1 MTTELVEH
9 CIKNCHKIKLLYVE
23 DNKETRESTLEMLQR
38 FFHYVKTAEN
48 GLEGVKIFQEEEFDL
63 LLTDINMPIMN
74 GLEMIQ
80 KIKKIKPSLSVLVLS
95 AHNEINYFLESIKL
109 GVDGYILKP
118 VNIRQLM
125 DTLKKVVEKINL
137 KREVKEYQDKLEE
150 SNKDLE
156 KKVQERTAALEYQLT
171 HDNLTDLWNHKAMMM
186 DINERNKS
194 LLFLIDINSF
204 QSFNDLYGLEAGN
217 FILEKVAELLYKF
230 NVKKE
235 YRLYRV
241 YGDGFVLHHTF
252 DTNDTLVFE
261 EQKKLLID
269 YLSGLK
275 IHLELI
281 DEDISIELNIGASLN
296 EKNPFE
302 TAERA
307 LHYAKEKNQIFTLYT
322 DNLDNSKKILQ
333 DLYWK
338 EQIIQAISEDNIIPV
353 FQAIVDNNQ
362 EVIKYESLIRLI
374 QHENG
379 EEKIITPF
387 YFLDAAINTQQYD
400 KLTKIMIQK
409 VFEKMKNETVSFS
422 INLSFED
429 FSNPEQIKFLEH
441 SILKYGVG
449 DRLVVEVLETE
460 ILSDYELVIQQINSL
475 KKYGVRVAIDDFGSG
490 FSNFEH
496 ILKLNPDYIKIDSSL
511 IKNILTDEKS
521 YTLVKAI
528 AEFSKELGMKV
539 IAEFVSS
546 KEIFEALQDFSID
559 EYQGYYFSI
568 PSQDLK

>member
-1 MTTELVEH
+1 MTQELIEQ
-9 CIKNCHKIKLLYVE
+9 CIKHCHDIRLLYVE
-23 DNKETRESTLEMLQR
+23 DNREIRESTLEMFKR
-38 FFHYVKTAEN
+38 FFQHIQTAED
-48 GLEGVKIFQEEEFDL
+48 GVEGVKKFQEDEFDL
-63 LLTDINMPIMN
+63 VLTDINMPVMN
-74 GLEMIQ
+74 GLEMI
-80 KIKKIKPSLSVLVLS
+80 KNIREINPSVTVIVLS
-95 AHNEINYFLESIKL
+95 AHNETDYFLESIKL
-109 GVDGYILKP
+109 NVDAFILKP
-118 VNIRQLM
+118 INVMQLM
-125 DTLKKVVEKINL
+125 ESLIKFVEKINL
-137 KREVKEYQDKLEE
+137 KREVAEYQIKLLEN
-150 SNKDLE
+150 NKELE
-156 KKVQERTAALEYQLT
+156 NIVQRRTAALEYQLN
-171 HDNLTDLWNHKAMMM
+171 HDDLTGLWNHRAMMN
-186 DINERNKS
+186 DTTEQNKNI
-194 LLFLIDINSF
+194 LFLIDINGF
-204 QSFNDLYGLEAGN
+204 QNFNDLYGLEAGN
-217 FILEKVAELLYKF
+217 FILKKIADILNTF
-230 NVKKE
+230 NIEQK
-235 YRLYRV
+235 YGLYRV
-241 YGDGFVLHHTF
+241 YGDGFVLYHIF
-252 DTNDTLVFE
+252 NENDKLLFK
-261 EQKKLLID
+261 EQKDLLVD
-269 YLSGLK
+269 CLSGLK
-275 IHLELI
+275 IHLELLNEEI
-281 DEDISIELNIGASLN
+281 TIELNIGASLN
-296 EKNPFE
+296 EKKPFE

-338 EQIIQAISEDNIIPV
+338 KQIIQAISEDNIIPV

-496 ILKLNPDYIKIDSSL
+496 ILKLNPDYIKIDSSH

-528 AEFSKELGMKV
+528 AEFSKELGIKV

>member
-1 MTTELVEH
+1 MTQELIEQ
-9 CIKNCHKIKLLYVE
+9 CIKHCHDIRLLYVE
-23 DNKETRESTLEMLQR
+23 DNREIRESTLEMFKR
-38 FFHYVKTAEN
+38 FFQHIQTAED
-48 GLEGVKIFQEEEFDL
+48 GVEGVKKFQEDEFDL
-63 LLTDINMPIMN
+63 VLTDINMPVMN
-74 GLEMIQ
+74 GLEMI
-80 KIKKIKPSLSVLVLS
+80 KNIREINPSVTVIVLS
-95 AHNEINYFLESIKL
+95 AHNETDYFLESIKL
-109 GVDGYILKP
+109 NVDAFILKP
-118 VNIRQLM
+118 INVMQLM
-125 DTLKKVVEKINL
+125 ETLKKVVEKINL
-137 KREVKEYQDKLEE
+137 KREVAEYQIKLLEN
-150 SNKDLE
+150 NKELE
-156 KKVQERTAALEYQLT
+156 NIVQRRTAALEYQLN
-171 HDNLTDLWNHKAMMM
+171 HDDLTGLWNHRAMMN
-186 DINERNKS
+186 DTTEQNKNI
-194 LLFLIDINSF
+194 LFLIDINGF
-204 QSFNDLYGLEAGN
+204 QNFNDLYGLEAGN
-217 FILEKVAELLYKF
+217 FILKKIADILNTF
-230 NVKKE
+230 NIEQK
-235 YRLYRV
+235 YGLYRV
-241 YGDGFVLHHTF
+241 YGDGFVLYHIF
-252 DTNDTLVFE
+252 NENDKLLFK
-261 EQKKLLID
+261 EQKDLLVD
-269 YLSGLK
+269 CLSGLK
-275 IHLELI
+275 IHLELLNEEI
-281 DEDISIELNIGASLN
+281 TIELNIGASLN
-296 EKNPFE
+296 EKKPFE

-338 EQIIQAISEDNIIPV
+338 KQIIQAISEDNIIPV

>member
-118 VNIRQLM
+118 VNIMQLM